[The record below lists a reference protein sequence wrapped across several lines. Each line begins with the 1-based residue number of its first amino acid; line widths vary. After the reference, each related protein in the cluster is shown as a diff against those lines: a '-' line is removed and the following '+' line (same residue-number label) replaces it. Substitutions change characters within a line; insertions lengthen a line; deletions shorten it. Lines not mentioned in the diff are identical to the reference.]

1 MDLFSNCCKKSSRKQ
16 YRRIPN
22 EVKISYQTERSKR
35 KESANKTIA
44 FLYASSSHFIPDE
57 VAKLLSSNGFLKRHF
72 EDTENKEW
80 NQAIYEEEEAA
91 VLSEIKKIDIAK
103 FEKIAHQELN
113 ISQIVSRTQ
122 HLISGFYSN
131 VYESDN
137 MRLPKDVVFE
147 ITKACCG
154 EPIDDHDLECLHNM
168 LKKLQ
173 CEEWCDFTN
182 HWVRTKCNNIL

>member
-16 YRRIPN
+16 YRRMNVLQVSLYHIYAYTIRI
-22 EVKISYQTERSKR
+22 VTIISIAQT
-35 KESANKTIA
+35 
-44 FLYASSSHFIPDE
+44 SHFIPDE